1 MSVDA
6 AFISSVQTGLEDVRT
21 AAAAAVQ
28 ALGMHAEMAE
38 ETAASPH
45 SPRRT
50 LFDKI
55 ARSDVIVLLLGS
67 RYGDKGASGLAPTED
82 EFNEAIRQGKDVL
95 VFVQAVELEP
105 EQVAFLDRVRGVWAE
120 GRFYRRFTDVSDIGL
135 AVAGALSELRAGS
148 PGEDP
153 TAASAR
159 ALELAADAPRSSM
172 SSGLTVRVAF
182 APLRQGTILDPL
194 ALEDSSLG
202 NDLSQ
207 ALREAGV
214 IPQALGIEA
223 SISGEGVHLLGSE
236 SREWIR
242 PDAFVHADGA
252 ITVVSGIQSPGAFTG
267 SLVDPERLEQALNAS
282 GLFAQAVWARID
294 GRGSVTRVAVTAAIP
309 DAQYKGWGE
318 GSNPNQMHPG
328 MSLPST
334 VIAPDPPEIIP
345 SAQAGSP
352 ELVRRVVAALK
363 RVFLDAGAV
372 QG

>member
-1 MSVDA
+1 MPVDS

-21 AAAAAVQ
+21 AAAAAVK

-55 ARSDVIVLLLGS
+55 ARSDVVVLLLGS
-67 RYGDKGASGLAPTED
+67 RYGDKGASGVAPTED
-82 EFNEAIRQGKDVL
+82 EFDEAIRQGKDVL
-95 VFVQAVELEP
+95 VFVQAVEMEP
-105 EQVAFLDRVRGVWAE
+105 EQAAFLDRVRGVWE
-120 GRFYRRFTDVSDIGL
+120 DGRFYRRFTDVSDIGL
-135 AVAGALSELRAGS
+135 AVAGALSEIRAGS

-153 TAASAR
+153 AAASAR
-159 ALELAADAPRSSM
+159 ALELAVGAPQSSM

-182 APLRQGTILDPL
+182 APLRPGTVLDPL

-214 IPQALGIEA
+214 VPQALGIEA
-223 SISGEGVHLLGSE
+223 STSAEGVHLLGSE
-236 SREWIR
+236 ARDWVR
-242 PDAFVHADGA
+242 PEAFAHADGA
-252 ITVVSGIQSPGAFTG
+252 ITVVSAIHSTGTFAG
-267 SLVDPERLEQALNAS
+267 SLVDPERLEQALIAS
-282 GLFAQAVWARID
+282 GIFAQAAWRRID
-294 GRGSVTRVAVTAAIP
+294 TRGSVTRVAVTTAIP

-318 GSNPNQMHPG
+318 SSNPNQMHPG

-345 SAQAGSP
+345 SAQVSSP
-352 ELVRRVVAALK
+352 ELVRRLSAALK

>member
-1 MSVDA
+1 
-6 AFISSVQTGLEDVRT
+6 
-21 AAAAAVQ
+21 
-28 ALGMHAEMAE
+28 MAE
-38 ETAASPH
+38 ETPASPR

-50 LFDKI
+50 LFDRI
-55 ARSDVIVLLLGS
+55 ARSDVVVLLLGS

-95 VFVQAVELEP
+95 VFVQAVEMEP
-105 EQVAFLDRVRGVWAE
+105 EQAAFLDRVRGAWEE

-148 PGEDP
+148 PGENP
-153 TAASAR
+153 AAASAR
-159 ALELAADAPRSSM
+159 ALGLAAGERRSGM

-194 ALEDSSLG
+194 ALEDATIG

-207 ALREAGV
+207 MLRVAGV
-214 IPQALGIEA
+214 VPQALGIETSVSA
-223 SISGEGVHLLGSE
+223 EGVHLIGSE
-236 SREWIR
+236 SRDWVR
-242 PDAFVHADGA
+242 PEAFVHADGA
-252 ITVVSGIQSPGAFTG
+252 ITVVAGIHSAGAFAG
-267 SLVDPERLEQALNAS
+267 SLVDPEKLEQALIAS
-282 GLFAQAVWARID
+282 GRFAQATWARID
-294 GRGSVTRVAVTAAIP
+294 ARGSVTRVAVTAAIP

-334 VIAPDPPEIIP
+334 VIAPDPPEIVP
-345 SAQAGSP
+345 SAQISSP
-352 ELVRRVVAALK
+352 ELVRRLIAALK

-372 QG
+372 QN

>member
-1 MSVDA
+1 
-6 AFISSVQTGLEDVRT
+6 
-21 AAAAAVQ
+21 
-28 ALGMHAEMAE
+28 MHAEMAE
-38 ETAASPH
+38 ETPASPH

-55 ARSDVIVLLLGS
+55 ARSDVVVLLLGS
-67 RYGDKGASGLAPTED
+67 RYGDKGVSGFAPSED
-82 EFNEAIRQGKDVL
+82 EFNESISQGKDVL
-95 VFVQAVELEP
+95 VFVQAVEMEP
-105 EQVAFLDRVRGVWAE
+105 EQAAFLDRVRGAWEE

-153 TAASAR
+153 TEASAR
-159 ALELAADAPRSSM
+159 ALSLAADEQRSGM
-172 SSGLTVRVAF
+172 SSGLTVRVVF

-214 IPQALGIEA
+214 MPQALGIEA
-223 SISGEGVHLLGSE
+223 STSAEGVHLTGSE
-236 SREWIR
+236 SRDWVR
-242 PDAFVHADGA
+242 PEAFVHADGA
-252 ITVVSGIQSPGAFTG
+252 VTVISGIHSTGTFAG
-267 SLVDPERLEQALNAS
+267 SLVNPEKLEQALIAS
-282 GLFAQAVWARID
+282 GLFAQAAWARID
-294 GRGSVTRVAVTAAIP
+294 LRGSVTRVAVTAAIP

-318 GSNPNQMHPG
+318 GSNPNQMQPG
-328 MSLPST
+328 TQLPST

-345 SAQAGSP
+345 SAQVSSP

-363 RVFLDAGAV
+363 RIFLDAGAV
-372 QG
+372 QS